1 MGFVDIQGC
10 SSSWG
15 GENSRHGPATRPKL
29 AGKAEMAWAGAP
41 GPALS
46 GGYVQ
51 LTGRWYSIGLA
62 SSSNWFKDKKHLM
75 KMCTTVIT
83 VTADGNLEVNS
94 TYPKYERAAGEH
106 GGSSGHSLLPG

>member
-1 MGFVDIQGC
+1 M
-10 SSSWG
+10 
-15 GENSRHGPATRPKL
+15 
-29 AGKAEMAWAGAP
+29 
-41 GPALS
+41 
-46 GGYVQ
+46 Q

-62 SSSNWFKDKKHLM
+62 SSSSWFKDKKHLM